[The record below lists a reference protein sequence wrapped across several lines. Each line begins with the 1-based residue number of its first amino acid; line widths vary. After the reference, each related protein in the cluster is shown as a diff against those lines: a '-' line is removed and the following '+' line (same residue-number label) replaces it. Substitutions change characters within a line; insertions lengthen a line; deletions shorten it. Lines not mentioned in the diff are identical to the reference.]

1 MNPSHNKYMDRQLDV
16 LTRIIALE
24 TKLASTIEKL
34 DSAIDT
40 VVEKQ
45 DELNQLYQGSNITPS
60 LLSRIISLEEFKR
73 AVFWSVGVLY
83 TALIGILVTL
93 IARKL

>member
-16 LTRIIALE
+16 LTRIMALE

-73 AVFWSVGVLY
+73 TVF
-83 TALIGILVTL
+83 
-93 IARKL
+93 